1 MSEAKNNDLLLVID
15 MQNIYLPNE
24 EWACP
29 SMPAASRAIR
39 NLIDSG
45 KVGNVLFTQ
54 YLAPENPQGRWKVY
68 NETYRET
75 NEDPYLCAIT
85 DEFLPYLDRYPL
97 EVKSTFSC
105 FKQENILK
113 AAKQAD
119 HVLLSGVVAECC
131 VLSTMMEGIDLGI
144 PLIYLTDCCSG
155 QTPEKEELVKVIAS
169 NSDPVH
175 LSVMTSGEYLSTL
188 PGAAGL

>member
-1 MSEAKNNDLLLVID
+1 MSEYGRNDLLLVID
-15 MQNIYLPNE
+15 MQNIYLPAE

-29 SMPAASRAIR
+29 SMPDASRAIR
-39 NLIDSG
+39 RLIDSG

-68 NETYRET
+68 NETYKET

-105 FKQENILK
+105 LKQENILK

-175 LSVMTSGEYLSTL
+175 LDVMTSEEYLKRI
-188 PGAAGL
+188 